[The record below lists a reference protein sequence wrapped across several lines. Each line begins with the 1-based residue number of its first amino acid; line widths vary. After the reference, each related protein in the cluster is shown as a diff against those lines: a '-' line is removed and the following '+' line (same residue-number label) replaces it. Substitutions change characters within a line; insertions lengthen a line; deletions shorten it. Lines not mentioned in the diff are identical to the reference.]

1 MILGSKLPIHNRC
14 PSCREPSE
22 RMDAF
27 SRGRVLVSASINPY
41 EILKE
46 TWTFRQERSNALW
59 TWGFKVNSTNIYS
72 RRARPGQSFKALSY
86 STTRAPAPVP
96 LGQLLQQLES
106 KASILGER
114 GVVLCAET
122 SFSLLKPE
130 VDWAGG
136 PKSLSLHD
144 IPVQQLSPKIS
155 LGNHQ
160 KESFT

>member
-46 TWTFRQERSNALW
+46 TWTFRQERSNTLW
-59 TWGFKVNSTNIYS
+59 TRRFELNSTNIYS
-72 RRARPGQSFKALSY
+72 RRACPGQPFKALSD

-96 LGQLLQQLES
+96 LGQLLQQPES
-106 KASILGER
+106 KSSHFRWKGC
-114 GVVLCAET
+114 VVLCAET

-130 VDWAGG
+130 ADWAGG
-136 PKSLSLHD
+136 QSLCCYMIHQFNNCHPK
-144 IPVQQLSPKIS
+144 
-155 LGNHQ
+155 
-160 KESFT
+160 

>member
-46 TWTFRQERSNALW
+46 TEHSDRKGATLCEQEASNSIQQTFTQGGHVLGSPSKPSVIPQPGPQHQFPW
-59 TWGFKVNSTNIYS
+59 DSS
-72 RRARPGQSFKALSY
+72 SSSQRAKA
-86 STTRAPAPVP
+86 P
-96 LGQLLQQLES
+96 
-106 KASILGER
+106 ILDER

-122 SFSLLKPE
+122 SFFLLKPE
-130 VDWAGG
+130 ADWAGG
-136 PKSLSLHD
+136 QSLCCDMIHQFNNCHPKYLETTRKSLND
-144 IPVQQLSPKIS
+144 
-155 LGNHQ
+155 
-160 KESFT
+160 T